1 MSQVNIQLG
10 DDRIVKAAT
19 STSSA
24 EHLASSNTKKMLE
37 TLLLA
42 SNKLRQRSEAV
53 AAGMEAVPRTK
64 AIEHALLNQNPS
76 SSSS

>member
-1 MSQVNIQLG
+1 
-10 DDRIVKAAT
+10 
-19 STSSA
+19 
-24 EHLASSNTKKMLE
+24 MLE